1 LNGDGSLV
9 YMPNPNFNGSEIVN
23 YQIADV
29 DGGTATAQILI
40 TVNEVNDPPVIDP
53 ALLPGI
59 LGDPTD
65 PRVDL
70 IDGQEISI
78 NLKDALGD
86 QDLDNLEFAAVGLPP
101 GLVMDPQTG
110 VISGKIDTSA
120 SQGGERQNG
129 EFEVNITVT
138 DGRGGV
144 VEITIVM
151 TSINP
156 PPVAVN
162 DAYSVDED
170 SVLLVNLPGV
180 MENDGDP
187 DGDGIQ
193 VTSATLLP
201 ENGSVTL
208 NADGSFVYTPLPN
221 FSGGDMF
228 MYEIADGDGAT
239 STALVV
245 ITVNEV
251 NDPPVLDAAQ
261 LPQELGN
268 GPGFSLAL
276 IDSEGVG
283 IPLAGAF
290 SDVDVD
296 TLTFAASGL
305 PPGLVIDPVSG
316 TIIGQVSSSASQG
329 GPGQDGIYVVTI
341 SVSDGRGG
349 VVEMSIQIVVTNP
362 LPVAVDDAY
371 SVDEDAVLS
380 LALPGV
386 MQNDSDLDGDVIEV
400 TNITSNPQDG
410 TLASN
415 ADGSFIYTPDAN
427 FNGSDVFT
435 YEIADADGGVDSAV
449 VVITIN
455 PVNDPPVLD
464 PALLPEIFGPGPGLL
479 VDLIDAT
486 EISINL
492 RDAFADPELEDL
504 TFAAVGLPGGLVIDP
519 QTGVISGKLDNSA
532 SAGGVNQDG
541 RYDVLVTVTDG
552 KGGVTNV
559 IIEIVVGNPAPVAGE
574 DSYSVEEESVLVIA
588 GPGVLVNDFD
598 PDDDVFGVTI
608 ISVPPAGGSVVL
620 NADGGFEYTPNP
632 NFHGIDVF
640 FYNIEDVEGGVGE
653 GKVTINVIDRKDPPV
668 ASNDAYVLPED
679 AGENLFD
686 IKANDFDP
694 DSTDLTPVVIT
705 DPPGGSIRIDV
716 NNELFYTPNDDF
728 AGTDVFTYQIVDES
742 GQNSNTATVEV
753 RVVAGPKN
761 DLTDPGAPIVIFQS
775 LDDIETI
782 LTFSNDNPRPNGVS
796 VSDADSEILDVTL
809 AVVNG
814 VITVDSNPDLVFEGG
829 LFERVRTMKMTGRI
843 DAINAT
849 LSTLTYIPDTNY
861 LGPDRLVIF
870 TEDEGGPGDFPRRFD
885 EDNDGFTILV
895 ELRALAGR
903 SSTDVSS
910 LLGRSLLKVVDVDL
924 VGFDDG
930 VLSGVEISNDPANG
944 LQVAFLPLPGQGGQR
959 QPTTIEMLVTYEDG
973 TTDTLKIPVTIFEP
987 ELIIIE
993 EIQPMVFGSENLNP
1007 QTGFFEQVIRVI
1019 NNTPFDFERIK
1030 IYIKDLDS
1038 DIRPMFETSEDII
1051 GTFFEFPVNLTFEDE
1066 TTLLLEYFSKT
1077 GKAFDPPTL
1086 EMLVTGKSVDT
1097 IPDPGTIAS
1106 RVETNCFVSVGANS
1120 RVDRCYVSFPS
1131 EEGKLY
1137 WIEYSDDLQTWK
1149 YAMDPVLG
1157 TGEIV
1162 IWQDS
1167 GAPKTDP
1174 LPVDSGSS
1182 RYYRVSEQATDLDL

>member
-1 LNGDGSLV
+1 
-9 YMPNPNFNGSEIVN
+9 
-23 YQIADV
+23 
-29 DGGTATAQILI
+29 
-40 TVNEVNDPPVIDP
+40 
-53 ALLPGI
+53 LPGI
-59 LGDPTD
+59 LGDPNN

-86 QDLDNLEFAAVGLPP
+86 DDLDNLEFAAVGLPP

-110 VISGKIDTSA
+110 IISGKIDNSA
-120 SQGGERQNG
+120 SQGGAQQNG
-129 EFEVNITVT
+129 EFEVLVTVT

-144 VEITIVM
+144 AEITIVM

-156 PPVAVN
+156 PPIAFN
-162 DAYSVDED
+162 DAYTVDED
-170 SVLLVNLPGV
+170 GVLLVNLPGV
-180 MENDGDP
+180 MENDVDP
-187 DGDGIQ
+187 DGDSIQ
-193 VTSATLLP
+193 VTSATLMP
-201 ENGSVTL
+201 ENGPLTL
-208 NADGSFVYTPLPN
+208 NADGSFVYTPIPN
-221 FSGGDMF
+221 FSGADMF
-228 MYEIADGDGAT
+228 MYEIVDADGAT
-239 STALVV
+239 ATGLVI

-251 NDPPVLDAAQ
+251 NDPPVLNAAQ
-261 LPQELGN
+261 LPQELGD
-268 GPGFSLAL
+268 GPAFALAL
-276 IDSEGVG
+276 IDSEGVA
-283 IPLAGAF
+283 ITLAGAF
-290 SDVDVD
+290 GDIEPD
-296 TLTFAASGL
+296 TLSFAASGL

-329 GPGQDGIYVVTI
+329 GPGQDGVYVVI
-341 SVSDGRGG
+341 VSVSDGRGG
-349 VVEMSIQIVVTNP
+349 VVEMTIQIVVTNP

-371 SVDEDAVLS
+371 SVDEDTVLT
-380 LALPGV
+380 LAIPGV
-386 MQNDSDLDGDVIEV
+386 MQNDSDPDGDVIEV
-400 TNITSNPQDG
+400 TNNTTSTQNGLLVSNP
-410 TLASN
+410 
-415 ADGSFIYTPDAN
+415 DGSFTYTPDTN
-427 FNGSDVFT
+427 FNGSDLFT
-435 YEIADADGGVDSAV
+435 YEIADVDGGLDSAV

-455 PVNDPPVLD
+455 AVNDPPVLD
-464 PALLPEIFGPGPGLL
+464 PSLLPGIFGEGPGLR
-479 VDLIDAT
+479 VDLIDDQ

-492 RDAFADPELEDL
+492 KDAFADPELEDL

-519 QTGVISGKLDNSA
+519 QTGIISGTLENSA
-532 SAGGVNQDG
+532 SAGGANQDG
-541 RYDVLVTVTDG
+541 IYDVLVTVTDG
-552 KGGVTNV
+552 KGGSTNV
-559 IIEIVVGNPAPVAGE
+559 VIEMVVGNPPPVAGE
-574 DSYSVEEESVLVIA
+574 DAYSVEEETVLVIA
-588 GPGVLVNDFD
+588 GPGVLVNDSD
-598 PDDDVFGVTI
+598 PDGDVFGVTT
-608 ISVPPAGGSVVL
+608 ISVPPSGGSVIL

-653 GKVTINVIDRKDPPV
+653 GKVTITVIDRKDPPV
-668 ASNDAYVLPED
+668 ASNDAYLLPED
-679 AGENLFD
+679 AGENQFD

-705 DPPGGSIRIDV
+705 DPPGGSIRIDE

-761 DLTDPGAPIVIFQS
+761 DLKDPGAPIVIFQS

-782 LTFSNDNPRPNGVS
+782 LTFSNDNPRPNGIS

-814 VITVDSNPDLVFEGG
+814 VISVDSNPNLVFEGG
-829 LFERVRTMKMTGRI
+829 LFERERTMKMTGRI
-843 DAINAT
+843 DDINAT

-861 LGPDRLVIF
+861 LGPDRLVVF

-910 LLGRSLLKVVDVDL
+910 LLGRSFLKVVDVDL
-924 VGFDDG
+924 IGFDDG

-959 QPTTIEMLVTYEDG
+959 QPTTIEIMVTYEDG
-973 TTDTLKIPVTIFEP
+973 TTDTLKIPVTVFEP

-993 EIQPMVFGSENLNP
+993 EIQPMIFGSKNLNP
-1007 QTGFFEQVIRVI
+1007 QTGYFEQVIRIV
-1019 NNTPFDFERIK
+1019 NDTPFDFERIK
-1030 IYIKDLDS
+1030 IYIKDLDP
-1038 DIRPMFETSEDII
+1038 DVRPVFETSEDIF
-1051 GTFFEFPVNLTFEDE
+1051 GTFFEVPVDLTFEDE
-1066 TTLLLEYFSKT
+1066 TTLLLEYFSAT
-1077 GKAFDPPTL
+1077 GKTFDPPTL
-1086 EMLVTGKSVDT
+1086 EMLVIGKSVET

-1106 RVETNCFVSVGANS
+1106 RVETNCFVSIGANG
-1120 RVDRCYVSFPS
+1120 RVDRCYVSFPT

-1137 WIEYSDDLQTWK
+1137 WIEYSDDLQNWK
-1149 YAMDPVLG
+1149 YAMNPVLG

-1167 GAPKTDP
+1167 GTPKTDP
-1174 LPVDSGSS
+1174 LPVDSGSG